1 MLAEFNSLA
10 NKPFFRGLALVA
22 GYTEGLVA
30 VHLHEQAFDEA
41 IPAHPA
47 FKWVNYGMDV
57 IYLYVLVPYAL

>member
-1 MLAEFNSLA
+1 MLAEFSSFA
-10 NKPFFRGLALVA
+10 DKPFFRCFLGMT

-30 VHLHEQAFDEA
+30 VLLHKQAFNEA

-57 IYLYVLVPYAL
+57 VYLYVLIPYAL